1 MLNVELSAKPML
13 NCPILNWEF
22 RIQEATTEL
31 KTQNS
36 KFKKTQNSKLKMRV
50 AHNSKLKIQ
59 KTQNSNYGNQS

>member
-36 KFKKTQNSKLKMRV
+36 KNSKLKMRV